1 LNRFSLDR
9 YFQLDTYVSRHLR
22 SNLEIFADVQ
32 NLTGSRVVTARTP
45 LENIGPPIMGRV
57 GFKMSL
63 K

>member
-1 LNRFSLDR
+1 
-9 YFQLDTYVSRHLR
+9 
-22 SNLEIFADVQ
+22 
-32 NLTGSRVVTARTP
+32 VTARTP